1 MKELISQLNP
11 SKATGPNG
19 IPTKILQLLKN
30 EVCKPL
36 SIIYN
41 LSVMSRSHPQR
52 LKFVN
57 AIPIHKKGS
66 RILLSNY
73 RPISLLSNLN
83 KIFEKII
90 FKRLYSFLEKY
101 ECLYELQYG
110 FRAKHSTTHA
120 LINITENIRE
130 ALDSKKPVTSV
141 FVDLQKAFDTVNHK
155 ILLSKLEYY
164 GIRGSINAWFKSYLY
179 KRRQKVTINGFESE
193 IKLLNHGV
201 PQGSVLGPLLF
212 LLYIND
218 LHKSIHNSKVY
229 HFADDTNLL
238 RISTSYKKLQKEL
251 NKDLKN
257 LNQWLLAN
265 KISLNNTKTEI
276 IHFHK
281 INGHYPSNLKIKNE
295 WEITLPI

>member
-1 MKELISQLNP
+1 
-11 SKATGPNG
+11 
-19 IPTKILQLLKN
+19 
-30 EVCKPL
+30 
-36 SIIYN
+36 
-41 LSVMSRSHPQR
+41 MSGSHPQR

-57 AIPIHKKGS
+57 TIPIHKKGS

-110 FRAKHSTTHA
+110 FRAKHPTTHA

-130 ALDSKKPVTSV
+130 ALHSKKPVSSV
-141 FVDLQKAFDTVNHK
+141 FVDLQKPFDTVNHK

-164 GIRGSINAWFKSYLY
+164 GTRGSINAWFKSYLY
-179 KRRQKVTINGFESE
+179 KRRQIVTINGFESE
-193 IKLLNHGV
+193 IKLLNHDV

-238 RISTSYKKLQKEL
+238 RISTYKKLQKEL

-257 LNQWLLAN
+257 VN
-265 KISLNNTKTEI
+265 
-276 IHFHK
+276 
-281 INGHYPSNLKIKNE
+281 
-295 WEITLPI
+295 

>member
-1 MKELISQLNP
+1 M
-11 SKATGPNG
+11 
-19 IPTKILQLLKN
+19 
-30 EVCKPL
+30 
-36 SIIYN
+36 
-41 LSVMSRSHPQR
+41 
-52 LKFVN
+52 
-57 AIPIHKKGS
+57 
-66 RILLSNY
+66 
-73 RPISLLSNLN
+73 
-83 KIFEKII
+83 
-90 FKRLYSFLEKY
+90 
-101 ECLYELQYG
+101 
-110 FRAKHSTTHA
+110 
-120 LINITENIRE
+120 
-130 ALDSKKPVTSV
+130 TSV

-257 LNQWLLAN
+257 LN
-265 KISLNNTKTEI
+265 
-276 IHFHK
+276 
-281 INGHYPSNLKIKNE
+281 GY
-295 WEITLPI
+295 LPIKYL